1 MAGGMVQLYM
11 QGGKEAIYDGTG
23 NDYTFV
29 RRSKRLVASYNE
41 GSVSRDGDDV

>member
-1 MAGGMVQLYM
+1 MAGGMVQLYT

-29 RRSKRLVASYNE
+29 RRSKRLVASCNE
-41 GSVSRDGDDV
+41 GSVSRDAGDV